1 MVNADF
7 FENFVK
13 DYAGTGHSGYLCSKC
28 KAELERIMVKTTVEQ
43 PKKLFFCLNYNKDYS
58 FTAMYF
64 TVGVYSG
71 IMSSILLV

>member
-43 PKKLFFCLNYNKDYS
+43 PKKLFFCLNKQCER
-58 FTAMYF
+58 FGVV
-64 TVGVYSG
+64 TVVA
-71 IMSSILLV
+71 IKK